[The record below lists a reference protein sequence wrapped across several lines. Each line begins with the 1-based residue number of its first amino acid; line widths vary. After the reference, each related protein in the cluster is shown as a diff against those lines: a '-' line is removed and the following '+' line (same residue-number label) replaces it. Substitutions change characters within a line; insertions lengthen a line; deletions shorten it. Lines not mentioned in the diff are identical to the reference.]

1 MKKIE
6 DVTIQDYKIF
16 YSDGSEEF
24 VDTTLNVNK
33 EYRFNYLRKDYFEL
47 LPLHNTAQGF
57 NKLGYDFNYEK
68 LKPQM
73 GARAKHFGYMEKEDF
88 PYFEV
93 PTALTE
99 LFFKTTLEQ
108 GQLLDALITV
118 NTSPRFNFSIAHKG
132 LRSLGNYISSMTN
145 DERAIWRNEDLGFVY
160 QFHHLLP
167 EFTALENVSMSLQI
181 SGVSKSN
188 SFERSEEILEKVG
201 LKERINHLPSE
212 LSGGERQRVA
222 IARSMVNE
230 PACLIMDEPTGD
242 LDTNN
247 ASIIIDLILNLIESK
262 DISLILATHDMVFA
276 NLLDN
281 IIDLSNG

>member
-1 MKKIE
+1 MSKLFECIDVSKTFTIDKSPIEALKKVNFDI
-6 DVTIQDYKIF
+6 
-16 YSDGSEEF
+16 S
-24 VDTTLNVNK
+24 LN
-33 EYRFNYLRKDYFEL
+33 
-47 LPLHNTAQGF
+47 
-57 NKLGYDFNYEK
+57 
-68 LKPQM
+68 
-73 GARAKHFGYMEKEDF
+73 
-88 PYFEV
+88 
-93 PTALTE
+93 
-99 LFFKTTLEQ
+99 
-108 GQLLDALITV
+108 
-118 NTSPRFNFSIAHKG
+118 S
-132 LRSLGNYISSMTN
+132 SLGIIGPSGCGKSTLLNLLAGLDDPSSGKIIYKGSYISSMTN

-188 SFERSEEILEKVG
+188 SFERSEEILKKVG

-230 PACLIMDEPTGD
+230 PTCLIMDEPTGD

>member
-1 MKKIE
+1 MSKLFECIDVSKTFTIDKSPIEALKKVNFDI
-6 DVTIQDYKIF
+6 
-16 YSDGSEEF
+16 S
-24 VDTTLNVNK
+24 LN
-33 EYRFNYLRKDYFEL
+33 
-47 LPLHNTAQGF
+47 
-57 NKLGYDFNYEK
+57 
-68 LKPQM
+68 
-73 GARAKHFGYMEKEDF
+73 
-88 PYFEV
+88 
-93 PTALTE
+93 
-99 LFFKTTLEQ
+99 
-108 GQLLDALITV
+108 
-118 NTSPRFNFSIAHKG
+118 S
-132 LRSLGNYISSMTN
+132 SLGIIGPSGCGKSTLLNLLAGLDDPSSGKVVYKGSYISSMTN

-181 SGVSKSN
+181 SGVSKSY

-230 PACLIMDEPTGD
+230 PTCLIMDEPTGY

-262 DISLILATHDMVFA
+262 EISLILATHDMVFA

>member
-1 MKKIE
+1 MSKLFECIDVSKTFTIDKSPIEALKKVNFDI
-6 DVTIQDYKIF
+6 
-16 YSDGSEEF
+16 S
-24 VDTTLNVNK
+24 LN
-33 EYRFNYLRKDYFEL
+33 
-47 LPLHNTAQGF
+47 
-57 NKLGYDFNYEK
+57 
-68 LKPQM
+68 
-73 GARAKHFGYMEKEDF
+73 
-88 PYFEV
+88 
-93 PTALTE
+93 
-99 LFFKTTLEQ
+99 
-108 GQLLDALITV
+108 
-118 NTSPRFNFSIAHKG
+118 S
-132 LRSLGNYISSMTN
+132 SLGIIGPSGCGKSTLLNLLAGLDDPSSGKIIYKGSYISSMTN
-145 DERAIWRNEDLGFVY
+145 DERAIWRNEDLGFVN

-181 SGVSKSN
+181 SGVSKNN
-188 SFERSEEILEKVG
+188 SFERSEEILVKVG

-230 PACLIMDEPTGD
+230 PTCLIMDEPTGD

>member
-1 MKKIE
+1 MSKLFECIDVSKTFTIDKSPIEALKKVNFDI
-6 DVTIQDYKIF
+6 
-16 YSDGSEEF
+16 S
-24 VDTTLNVNK
+24 LN
-33 EYRFNYLRKDYFEL
+33 
-47 LPLHNTAQGF
+47 
-57 NKLGYDFNYEK
+57 
-68 LKPQM
+68 
-73 GARAKHFGYMEKEDF
+73 
-88 PYFEV
+88 
-93 PTALTE
+93 
-99 LFFKTTLEQ
+99 
-108 GQLLDALITV
+108 
-118 NTSPRFNFSIAHKG
+118 S
-132 LRSLGNYISSMTN
+132 SLGIIGPSGCGKSTLLNLLAGLDDPSSGKIIYKGSYISSMTN

-230 PACLIMDEPTGD
+230 PTCLIMDEPTGD

>member
-1 MKKIE
+1 MSKLFECI
-6 DVTIQDYKIF
+6 DVTKTFTIDKSPIEALKKVNF
-16 YSDGSEEF
+16 DIS
-24 VDTTLNVNK
+24 LN
-33 EYRFNYLRKDYFEL
+33 
-47 LPLHNTAQGF
+47 
-57 NKLGYDFNYEK
+57 
-68 LKPQM
+68 
-73 GARAKHFGYMEKEDF
+73 
-88 PYFEV
+88 
-93 PTALTE
+93 
-99 LFFKTTLEQ
+99 
-108 GQLLDALITV
+108 
-118 NTSPRFNFSIAHKG
+118 S
-132 LRSLGNYISSMTN
+132 SLGIIGPSGCGKSTLLNLLAGLDDPSSGKVIYKGSYISSMTN

-230 PACLIMDEPTGD
+230 PTCLIMDEPTGD

>member
-1 MKKIE
+1 MSKLFECIDVSKTFTIDKSPIE
-6 DVTIQDYKIF
+6 ALKRVNFDI
-16 YSDGSEEF
+16 S
-24 VDTTLNVNK
+24 LN
-33 EYRFNYLRKDYFEL
+33 
-47 LPLHNTAQGF
+47 
-57 NKLGYDFNYEK
+57 
-68 LKPQM
+68 
-73 GARAKHFGYMEKEDF
+73 
-88 PYFEV
+88 
-93 PTALTE
+93 
-99 LFFKTTLEQ
+99 
-108 GQLLDALITV
+108 
-118 NTSPRFNFSIAHKG
+118 S
-132 LRSLGNYISSMTN
+132 SLGIIGPSGCGKSTLLNLLAGLDDPSSGKIIYKGSYISSMTN

-230 PACLIMDEPTGD
+230 PTCLIMDEPTGD

>member
-1 MKKIE
+1 MSEIKI
-6 DVTIQDYKIF
+6 K
-16 YSDGSEEF
+16 SKN
-24 VDTTLNVNK
+24 LNVF
-33 EYRFNYLRKDYFEL
+33 Y
-47 LPLHNTAQGF
+47 G
-57 NKLGYDFNYEK
+57 EK
-68 LKPQM
+68 QAL
-73 GARAKHFGYMEKEDF
+73 FDVNLDLNEKE
-88 PYFEV
+88 V
-93 PTALTE
+93 TALIGPSGCG
-99 LFFKTTLEQ
+99 KSTLLN
-108 GQLLDALITV
+108 LLAGLDDPSSGKI
-118 NTSPRFNFSIAHKG
+118 IYKG
-132 LRSLGNYISSMTN
+132 SYISSMTN

-230 PACLIMDEPTGD
+230 PTCLIMDEPTGD

>member
-1 MKKIE
+1 MSKLFECIDVSKTFTIDKSPIEALKKVNFDI
-6 DVTIQDYKIF
+6 
-16 YSDGSEEF
+16 S
-24 VDTTLNVNK
+24 LN
-33 EYRFNYLRKDYFEL
+33 
-47 LPLHNTAQGF
+47 
-57 NKLGYDFNYEK
+57 
-68 LKPQM
+68 
-73 GARAKHFGYMEKEDF
+73 
-88 PYFEV
+88 
-93 PTALTE
+93 
-99 LFFKTTLEQ
+99 
-108 GQLLDALITV
+108 
-118 NTSPRFNFSIAHKG
+118 S
-132 LRSLGNYISSMTN
+132 SLGIIGPSGCGKSSLLNLLAGLDNPSSGKVIYKGNCISSMTN

-167 EFTALENVSMSLQI
+167 EFTALENVSMSFQI
-181 SGVSKSN
+181 SGVSKSY

>member
-1 MKKIE
+1 MSKLFECI
-6 DVTIQDYKIF
+6 DVTKTFTIDKSPIEALKKVNF
-16 YSDGSEEF
+16 DIS
-24 VDTTLNVNK
+24 LN
-33 EYRFNYLRKDYFEL
+33 
-47 LPLHNTAQGF
+47 
-57 NKLGYDFNYEK
+57 
-68 LKPQM
+68 
-73 GARAKHFGYMEKEDF
+73 
-88 PYFEV
+88 
-93 PTALTE
+93 
-99 LFFKTTLEQ
+99 
-108 GQLLDALITV
+108 
-118 NTSPRFNFSIAHKG
+118 S
-132 LRSLGNYISSMTN
+132 SLGIIGPSGCGKSTLLNLLAGLDDPSSGKIIYKGSYISSMTN

-230 PACLIMDEPTGD
+230 PTCLIMDEPTGD

>member
-1 MKKIE
+1 MSKLFECIDVSKTFTIDKSPIEALKKVNFDI
-6 DVTIQDYKIF
+6 
-16 YSDGSEEF
+16 S
-24 VDTTLNVNK
+24 LN
-33 EYRFNYLRKDYFEL
+33 
-47 LPLHNTAQGF
+47 
-57 NKLGYDFNYEK
+57 
-68 LKPQM
+68 
-73 GARAKHFGYMEKEDF
+73 
-88 PYFEV
+88 
-93 PTALTE
+93 
-99 LFFKTTLEQ
+99 
-108 GQLLDALITV
+108 
-118 NTSPRFNFSIAHKG
+118 S
-132 LRSLGNYISSMTN
+132 SLGIIGPSGCGKSTLLNLLAGLDDPSSGKIIYKGSYISSMTN

-181 SGVSKSN
+181 SGVSKSY

-230 PACLIMDEPTGD
+230 PTCLIMDEPTGD

>member
-1 MKKIE
+1 MSKLFECIDVSKTFTIDKSPIEALKKVNFDI
-6 DVTIQDYKIF
+6 
-16 YSDGSEEF
+16 S
-24 VDTTLNVNK
+24 LN
-33 EYRFNYLRKDYFEL
+33 
-47 LPLHNTAQGF
+47 
-57 NKLGYDFNYEK
+57 
-68 LKPQM
+68 
-73 GARAKHFGYMEKEDF
+73 
-88 PYFEV
+88 
-93 PTALTE
+93 
-99 LFFKTTLEQ
+99 
-108 GQLLDALITV
+108 
-118 NTSPRFNFSIAHKG
+118 S
-132 LRSLGNYISSMTN
+132 SLGIIGPSGCGKSTLLNLLAGLDDPSSGKVVYKGSYISSMTN

-181 SGVSKSN
+181 SGVSKSY

-230 PACLIMDEPTGD
+230 PTCLIMDEPTGD

>member
-1 MKKIE
+1 MSKLFECIDVSKTFTIDKSPIEALKKVNFDI
-6 DVTIQDYKIF
+6 
-16 YSDGSEEF
+16 S
-24 VDTTLNVNK
+24 LN
-33 EYRFNYLRKDYFEL
+33 
-47 LPLHNTAQGF
+47 
-57 NKLGYDFNYEK
+57 
-68 LKPQM
+68 
-73 GARAKHFGYMEKEDF
+73 
-88 PYFEV
+88 
-93 PTALTE
+93 
-99 LFFKTTLEQ
+99 
-108 GQLLDALITV
+108 
-118 NTSPRFNFSIAHKG
+118 S
-132 LRSLGNYISSMTN
+132 SLGIIGPSGCGKSTLLNLLAGLDDPSSGKVIYKGSYISSMTN

-230 PACLIMDEPTGD
+230 PTCLIMDEPTGD

-262 DISLILATHDMVFA
+262 EISLILATHDMVFA

>member
-1 MKKIE
+1 M
-6 DVTIQDYKIF
+6 
-16 YSDGSEEF
+16 
-24 VDTTLNVNK
+24 
-33 EYRFNYLRKDYFEL
+33 
-47 LPLHNTAQGF
+47 
-57 NKLGYDFNYEK
+57 NKLFECIDVSKTFTIDKSPIEA
-68 LKPQM
+68 LK
-73 GARAKHFGYMEKEDF
+73 R
-88 PYFEV
+88 
-93 PTALTE
+93 
-99 LFFKTTLEQ
+99 
-108 GQLLDALITV
+108 V
-118 NTSPRFNFSIAHKG
+118 NFDISLNS
-132 LRSLGNYISSMTN
+132 SLGIIGPSGCGKSTLLNLLAGLDDPSSGKIIYKGSYISSMTN

-230 PACLIMDEPTGD
+230 PTCLIMDEPTGD

>member
-1 MKKIE
+1 MSKLFECIDVSKTFTIDKSPIEALKKVNFDI
-6 DVTIQDYKIF
+6 
-16 YSDGSEEF
+16 S
-24 VDTTLNVNK
+24 LN
-33 EYRFNYLRKDYFEL
+33 
-47 LPLHNTAQGF
+47 
-57 NKLGYDFNYEK
+57 
-68 LKPQM
+68 
-73 GARAKHFGYMEKEDF
+73 
-88 PYFEV
+88 
-93 PTALTE
+93 
-99 LFFKTTLEQ
+99 
-108 GQLLDALITV
+108 
-118 NTSPRFNFSIAHKG
+118 S
-132 LRSLGNYISSMTN
+132 SLGIIGPSGCGKSTLLNLLAGLDNPSSGKVIYKGNCISSMTN
-145 DERAIWRNEDLGFVY
+145 DERAIWRNKDLGFVY

-230 PACLIMDEPTGD
+230 PTCLIMDEPTGD